1 LLNVMK
7 GLTVD
12 EAVQLGSGEN
22 PWKVNPT
29 RGVG

>member
-1 LLNVMK
+1 MK